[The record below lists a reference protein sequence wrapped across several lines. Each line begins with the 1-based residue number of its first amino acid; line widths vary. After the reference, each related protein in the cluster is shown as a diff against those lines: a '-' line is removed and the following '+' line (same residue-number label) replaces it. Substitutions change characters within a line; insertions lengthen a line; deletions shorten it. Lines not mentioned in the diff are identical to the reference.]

1 MGINNAV
8 YLDSNI
14 QIGIKNNANLLDQIM
29 IFLGKDKDKK
39 IFPYSPAHLEDLATS
54 SIIAGGNAT
63 AEQLMVDINNISR
76 ISGNQEL
83 LPLGGCLSDH
93 VFEEIK
99 KLGNIATIILPIIK
113 ANRCFDDGEVM
124 MEMKQ
129 IIDEH
134 PLLCFERVIL
144 GYDKNIN
151 KVNPTQSMVC
161 SYIHATSNYSK
172 KERLQETKSIRQELC
187 FIRENNLISHIQEN
201 LFFILEILCEFY
213 TNRLDRVTQWDGKQD
228 IIKENDRISRTHD
241 ITHMIYA
248 SYCDFF
254 ITADRALSHK
264 ARELYGLLGIKTKVV
279 LYSNGK
285 FLLK

>member
-1 MGINNAV
+1 M
-8 YLDSNI
+8 
-14 QIGIKNNANLLDQIM
+14 Q
-29 IFLGKDKDKK
+29 
-39 IFPYSPAHLEDLATS
+39 H
-54 SIIAGGNAT
+54 
-63 AEQLMVDINNISR
+63 
-76 ISGNQEL
+76 
-83 LPLGGCLSDH
+83 
-93 VFEEIK
+93 
-99 KLGNIATIILPIIK
+99 
-113 ANRCFDDGEVM
+113 
-124 MEMKQ
+124 Q
-129 IIDEH
+129 II
-134 PLLCFERVIL
+134 
-144 GYDKNIN
+144 
-151 KVNPTQSMVC
+151 Q
-161 SYIHATSNYSK
+161 K